1 MRFLTLEIVFSYLP
15 KKPILLLSLCFSKL
29 GKETANN
36 QAIMLKAVIVDDE
49 TLSRQSLEKLISEY
63 CPDVEVVASADD
75 ILSAVREINTH
86 QPNLVFLDIELP
98 NYSGFEL
105 IECFEEIN
113 FDIVFTTGY
122 EQYAVKAFKVSAA
135 GYLLKPIDVEE
146 LSSVVQ
152 RIKTRHKV
160 RGEMHNGLMGHNN
173 SGKPLRVM
181 LPAQDGLIYLN
192 LDEVIYLQSEGRY
205 THIHLMDGSRSTTT
219 KNLKDCLAII
229 GLPSFLR
236 VHRSY
241 IINLIH
247 LKRYARGRDSFV
259 LMENDERIDVG
270 KNYKEDLSKIVSFFI
285 K

>member
-1 MRFLTLEIVFSYLP
+1 
-15 KKPILLLSLCFSKL
+15 
-29 GKETANN
+29 
-36 QAIMLKAVIVDDE
+36 MLKAVIVDDE
-49 TLSRQSLEKLISEY
+49 TLSRQSLEKLIQDY
-63 CPDVEVVASADD
+63 CPEVEVVASVGE
-75 ILSAVREINTH
+75 ILSAVKEINIH
-86 QPNLVFLDIELP
+86 QPDLVFLDIELP

-105 IECFEEIN
+105 IKAFDEIN

-122 EQYAVKAFKVSAA
+122 EHYAVKAFKVSAA

-146 LSSVVQ
+146 LSEVVS
-152 RIKTRHKV
+152 RIKERRKARRELTNDA
-160 RGEMHNGLMGHNN
+160 NGTHLL
-173 SGKPLRVM
+173 GKPLRIV

-192 LDEVIYLQSEGRY
+192 LDEVIYLQAEGRY
-205 THIHLMDGSRSTTT
+205 THIHLLDRSHSITT
-219 KNLKDCLAII
+219 KNLRDCLSII

-236 VHRSY
+236 IHRSF

-259 LMENDERIDVG
+259 LMENDIRIDVG

>member
-1 MRFLTLEIVFSYLP
+1 
-15 KKPILLLSLCFSKL
+15 
-29 GKETANN
+29 
-36 QAIMLKAVIVDDE
+36 MLKAVIVDDE
-49 TLSRQSLEKLISEY
+49 TLSRQSLEKLIVDY
-63 CPDVEVVASADD
+63 CPEVEVVAIAVD
-75 ILSAVREINTH
+75 IVSAVKEINAH
-86 QPNLVFLDIELP
+86 QPDLVFLDIELP

-105 IECFEEIN
+105 IECFDEIN

-122 EQYAVKAFKVSAA
+122 EQYAVKAFKFSAA

-146 LSSVVQ
+146 LSEVVK
-152 RIKTRHKV
+152 RIKTRRKK
-160 RGEMHNGLMGHNN
+160 RQEMQTESKGQMAI
-173 SGKPLRVM
+173 GKPQRLI
-181 LPAQDGLIYLN
+181 LPAQNGLIYLN
-192 LDEVIYLQSEGRY
+192 LDEVIYLQAEGRY
-205 THIHLMDGSRSTTT
+205 THIFLMDGSSSTTT

-236 VHRSY
+236 IHRSY

-259 LMENDERIDVG
+259 LMENEERIDVG